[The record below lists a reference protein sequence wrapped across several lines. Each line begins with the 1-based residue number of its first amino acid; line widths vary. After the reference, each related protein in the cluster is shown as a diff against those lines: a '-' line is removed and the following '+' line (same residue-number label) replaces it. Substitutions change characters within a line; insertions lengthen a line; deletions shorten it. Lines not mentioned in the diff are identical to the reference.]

1 MRFIKVARASYQD
14 LPLRHL
20 AVSFAFLLAAAPAGA
35 AERAAYVGVID
46 AGSSGSRLSV
56 YKYGA
61 DGRSLEDL
69 VELSTAAQPLASH
82 AAAPDTAGDKA
93 IGPLIGALDREL
105 AQRGVAKTDI
115 EIHLLATGG
124 MRLLPAPAAQ
134 AIQASVTRT
143 LREGGYR
150 PGRVETISGE
160 MEGFYAWL
168 DVNVL
173 LGQLGPGKTPAG
185 IVEIGGASVQMAYA
199 GAPASAPGV
208 VTASFGG
215 QTYSV
220 RSVSFLGLGVE
231 QARKTLLDN
240 GDGAPCYPEGLAS
253 AMPERNGAR
262 GAFDA
267 ERCARAISRI
277 VEAPTRSLPPDE
289 IRNVRFLGLGKPLTG
304 VLADWKLP
312 QDNGGALK
320 ATAGEKCLQPWA
332 VFTREHGDTRY
343 TPYLCVNS
351 IYLSTLLFDARGLG
365 LAPGQVTA
373 ADSIAGRSPSWTRGA
388 ALMMRAAQ

>member
-1 MRFIKVARASYQD
+1 
-14 LPLRHL
+14 
-20 AVSFAFLLAAAPAGA
+20 
-35 AERAAYVGVID
+35 
-46 AGSSGSRLSV
+46 
-56 YKYGA
+56 
-61 DGRSLEDL
+61 
-69 VELSTAAQPLASH
+69 LASH

-253 AMPERNGAR
+253 AMPERNSAR

-277 VEAPTRSLPPDE
+277 VEAPTRSLPQDE
-289 IRNVRFLGLGKPLTG
+289 ISNVRILGLGKPLTG
-304 VLADWKLP
+304 VLSDWKLP
-312 QDNGGALK
+312 QDKGGALQ
-320 ATAGEKCLQPWA
+320 ATAREKCLQPWA
-332 VFTREHGDTRY
+332 EFTREHGDTRY

-388 ALMMRAAQ
+388 ALMIHAAQ

>member
-1 MRFIKVARASYQD
+1 MRFIKVVRASFQD
-14 LPLRHL
+14 LPLRHV
-20 AVSFAFLLAAAPAGA
+20 AVFFAVLLAAAPACA
-35 AERAAYVGVID
+35 AERTGYVGVID

-61 DGRSLEDL
+61 DEHTLEDV
-69 VELSTAAQPLASH
+69 VELSTVAQPLASH
-82 AAAPDTAGDKA
+82 TAAPDIAGDKA

-105 AQRGVAKTDI
+105 AERRIAKTDM
-115 EIHLLATGG
+115 EIHVLATGG
-124 MRLLPAPAAQ
+124 MRLLPAPVAQ
-134 AIQASVTRT
+134 GIQASVTRT

-173 LGQLGPGKTPAG
+173 LGQLGPGKAPVG
-185 IVEIGGASVQMAYA
+185 IVEIGGASVQAAYA

-208 VTASFGG
+208 VTASFAGE
-215 QTYSV
+215 TYSV
-220 RSVSFLGLGVE
+220 RSVSFLGLGIE
-231 QARKTLLDN
+231 QARKTLLEN

-267 ERCARAISRI
+267 DRCASAISRI
-277 VEAPTRSLPPDE
+277 VEAPTRSLPKDE
-289 IRNVRFLGLGKPLTG
+289 VRNVRFLGLGKPLTG
-304 VLADWKLP
+304 VLADWNLADDK
-312 QDNGGALK
+312 GASLK
-320 ATAGEKCLQPWA
+320 ATAREKCLAPWSE
-332 VFTREHGDTRY
+332 FTRQHGDTRY

-351 IYLSTLLFDARGLG
+351 VYLSTLLFDARGLG
-365 LAPGQVTA
+365 LAPAQVVA
-373 ADSIAGRSPSWTRGA
+373 ADSIAGRRPAWTRGA
-388 ALMMRAAQ
+388 ALMIRAAR